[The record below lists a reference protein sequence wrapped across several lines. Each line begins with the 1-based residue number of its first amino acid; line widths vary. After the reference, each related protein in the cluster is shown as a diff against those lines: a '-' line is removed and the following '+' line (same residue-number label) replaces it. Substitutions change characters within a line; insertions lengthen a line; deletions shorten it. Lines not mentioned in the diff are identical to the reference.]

1 MSANDPAKIQV
12 HGTCVALEGVGIL
25 LRGPAGAGKSDLA
38 VRLIDGGAVL
48 VADDLCQIRREGE
61 QLLID
66 LPDQVGPVFRG
77 RIAIHGLGIATL
89 GYFGPAPL
97 GLVADLRP
105 GSAVQDPEARGCI
118 DFLGLARPLIVLDPF
133 QLSAV
138 ARLRLMATRRLLA

>member
-48 VADDLCQIRREGE
+48 VADDLCQIHREGE

-66 LPDQVGPVFRG
+66 LPDQVDPVFRG
-77 RIAIHGLGIATL
+77 RIANYLMSWCSFPSAMKAFWPSGWS
-89 GYFGPAPL
+89 
-97 GLVADLRP
+97 RP
-105 GSAVQDPEARGCI
+105 RALTKARISSAESGAN
-118 DFLGLARPLIVLDPF
+118 
-133 QLSAV
+133 
-138 ARLRLMATRRLLA
+138 